1 VEVPLSEDLVHF
13 IVGYG
18 PHATVLEPEE
28 LRRRVVAWAKGA
40 VAANEGVLS
49 PEGVTGLD

>member
-1 VEVPLSEDLVHF
+1 
-13 IVGYG
+13 
-18 PHATVLEPEE
+18 
-28 LRRRVVAWAKGA
+28 VVAWAKGA